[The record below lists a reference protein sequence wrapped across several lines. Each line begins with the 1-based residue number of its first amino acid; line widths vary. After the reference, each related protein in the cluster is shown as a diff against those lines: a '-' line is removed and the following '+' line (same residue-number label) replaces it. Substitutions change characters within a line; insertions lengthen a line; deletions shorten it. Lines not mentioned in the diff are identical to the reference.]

1 MTRVAGLVAVLG
13 LAGCAT
19 SEIPAACPAGQEHL
33 RTAQLFLG
41 GQAGSGSPAVPE
53 AEIRAFVD
61 REVTPRF
68 PHGVTVLDG
77 GGQWRGA
84 ENQLIRQAQKVV
96 LIVLPARGD
105 NQKQLQAVR
114 AAYRTRFHQDSVVV
128 TQDACVAV

>member
-1 MTRVAGLVAVLG
+1 MLGGVVAALG

-19 SEIPAACPAGQEHL
+19 LEAAPACPAGQEHL

-41 GQAGSGSPAVPE
+41 GQAGHAAVPE
-53 AEIRAFVD
+53 TEIRAFVD

-68 PHGVTVLDG
+68 PDGVTVLDG

-105 NQKQLQAVR
+105 TQSRLQAVR
-114 AAYRTRFHQDSVVV
+114 AAYKAKFRQESVVV
-128 TQDACVAV
+128 TQAACVAA